1 MPRVMRG
8 RVDGVEG
15 RNWELE
21 GRSQGSRR
29 VQGKAVV
36 QRMLKP
42 LRGFALEEQ
51 AYIPKPWKEVSR
63 KGSPLQTVCCPSP
76 CFWADRSPEVPL
88 LGSSFPSPDRQAME
102 SVWLAGYVLACVF
115 SSQCVMHLCVCFWV
129 YPATECTHVMHVCMY
144 VHKHSG
150 MRIKG
155 CSCLTTQELGS
166 HTSRLHSLHSLVSR
180 ESV

>member
-1 MPRVMRG
+1 MGWLGFSEGKGFREMPRVMRG

-51 AYIPKPWKEVSR
+51 AYIPKPRKEVGR

-88 LGSSFPSPDRQAME
+88 LGSSFLSPDRQAME
-102 SVWLAGYVLACVF
+102 RVWLAGYVLACVF
-115 SSQCVMHLCVCFWV
+115 SSQCVMHLCVF
-129 YPATECTHVMHVCMY
+129 
-144 VHKHSG
+144 
-150 MRIKG
+150 
-155 CSCLTTQELGS
+155 LGISS
-166 HTSRLHSLHSLVSR
+166 H
-180 ESV
+180 

>member
-8 RVDGVEG
+8 RVAGVEG

-29 VQGKAVV
+29 VQSEAVV

-51 AYIPKPWKEVSR
+51 AYIPKPWKEVGR
-63 KGSPLQTVCCPSP
+63 KGSPLQTACCPSP

-88 LGSSFPSPDRQAME
+88 LGSSFLSPDRQATE
-102 SVWLAGYVLACVF
+102 SVWLAGYVLAYVF
-115 SSQCVMHLCVCFWV
+115 SSVCNAPVCVF
-129 YPATECTHVMHVCMY
+129 
-144 VHKHSG
+144 
-150 MRIKG
+150 
-155 CSCLTTQELGS
+155 LGISS
-166 HTSRLHSLHSLVSR
+166 H
-180 ESV
+180 